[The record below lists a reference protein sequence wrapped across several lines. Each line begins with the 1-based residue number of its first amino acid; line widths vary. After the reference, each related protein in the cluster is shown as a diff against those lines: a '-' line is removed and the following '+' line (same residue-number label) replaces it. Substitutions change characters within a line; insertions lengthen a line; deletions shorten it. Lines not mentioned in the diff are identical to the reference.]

1 MAFRILLCV
10 FLSLVTS
17 FGAQATQLNVFTGG
31 TFAPAN
37 MMNMHPS
44 SGVENLL
51 ISFYRN
57 TTVTPDF
64 KRWSFQTPKTLNAAD
79 YDRSVVAL
87 NEQVRLQTTFQ
98 NTDPAGFLTI
108 QAPLD
113 VSRYSST
120 QEILFL
126 QGVAASGTLLQ
137 NVYGEKLAISIP
149 ELRKFQALKM
159 SNEQAG
165 NFYRVLTEDGRM
177 STITVPVVAEMILKP
192 RQALFRKQNRVGKDD
207 HYMFQLDLAQFTIW
221 AKPENE
227 ENQKPLWTW
236 KADWYKPNDDNAELL
251 QLYKAIN

>member
-1 MAFRILLCV
+1 MTFRVLLCL

-17 FGAQATQLNVFTGG
+17 FAAQAAPVPVFVGG
-31 TFAPAN
+31 TFSPAN
-37 MMNMHPS
+37 MMTMHPS

-57 TTVTPDF
+57 TTVMPDF
-64 KRWSFQTPKTLNAAD
+64 KRWSTMTPKTLAAAD

-87 NEQVRLQTTFQ
+87 NEQVRLQTSFQ
-98 NTDPAGFLTI
+98 NTDPAGYLTI

-137 NVYGEKLAISIP
+137 NIYGEKLAILVP

-159 SNEQAG
+159 PNEEAG
-165 NFYRVLTEDGRM
+165 QFYRILTEDGKT
-177 STITVPVVAEMILKP
+177 SNLSVPVVAEMILKP

-207 HYMFQLDLAQFTIW
+207 HYMFILDLAQVTIW
-221 AKPENE
+221 AKPENVD
-227 ENQKPLWTW
+227 NQKPLWTW
-236 KADWYKPNDDNAELL
+236 KADWYKPNDDNADLL